1 MNKIDLL
8 YGFIIGLAAS
18 LLGSFL
24 FMTFFTDYEFIEGV
38 GILKSQ
44 GYLGKLITV
53 GSLLDLAAFGILLK
67 MNKELMARG
76 VVLAVFVIMK
86 HIVNIILS
94 KVLLT
99 VKSKWKICKRMFI
112 CATHGGKMYGRR
124 NTENQKK
131 VKRYKFGK
139 RI

>member
-8 YGFIIGLAAS
+8 YGFIIGLVAS

-38 GILKSQ
+38 RILKSQ

-53 GSLLDLAAFGILLK
+53 GSLLDLVAFGILLK

-76 VVLAVFVIMK
+76 VVFAVFALTIAT
-86 HIVNIILS
+86 LF
-94 KVLLT
+94 LL
-99 VKSKWKICKRMFI
+99 
-112 CATHGGKMYGRR
+112 
-124 NTENQKK
+124 
-131 VKRYKFGK
+131 
-139 RI
+139 

>member
-8 YGFIIGLAAS
+8 YGFIIGLVAS

-38 GILKSQ
+38 LILKSQ

-53 GSLLDLAAFGILLK
+53 GSLLDLVAFGILLK

-76 VVLAVFVIMK
+76 VVFAVFALTIAT
-86 HIVNIILS
+86 LF
-94 KVLLT
+94 LL
-99 VKSKWKICKRMFI
+99 
-112 CATHGGKMYGRR
+112 
-124 NTENQKK
+124 
-131 VKRYKFGK
+131 
-139 RI
+139 